1 MSWGAVKPFSRYAQQ
16 SEPAMTN
23 TDFQQN
29 LSLAPTQSTPA
40 VTADWETG
48 LLVMTGESYPENTY
62 EIFDNIIGWVEEFLR
77 SESRPLR
84 VELKLNYLNTS
95 SIRAMIDIFDRL
107 QLAADDGRN
116 IVVCWFY
123 DSRNPRSAELGEEFK
138 EDYSFD
144 FEITAVAA

>member
-1 MSWGAVKPFSRYAQQ
+1 MAN
-16 SEPAMTN
+16 SEL
-23 TDFQQN
+23 QKN

-40 VTADWETG
+40 VTAEWDSG

-62 EIFDNIIGWVEEFLR
+62 EIFDNIIGWVESYIS
-77 SESRPLR
+77 SEDRPLK

-107 QLAADDGRN
+107 QAAADEGRA
-116 IVVCWFY
+116 ITVCWLY

-138 EDYSFD
+138 EDYTFD
-144 FEITAVAA
+144 FRISAIVV

>member
-1 MSWGAVKPFSRYAQQ
+1 
-16 SEPAMTN
+16 MTN
-23 TDFQQN
+23 TDLQKN

-40 VTADWETG
+40 VTAEWESG
-48 LLVMTGESYPENTY
+48 LLVMAGESYPENTY
-62 EIFDNIIGWVEEFLR
+62 EIFDNIIGWVEEFLG

-107 QLAADDGRN
+107 QTAADEGGD
-116 IVVCWFY
+116 ITVCWFY

-138 EDYSFD
+138 EDYSFN
-144 FEITAVAA
+144 FEISAVVA